1 MSEILKISEN
11 LLNKHNSV
19 FDIEKIYMNLA
30 LEYKKYKAK
39 YIDKVKNPEDVDFD
53 LIVESINQFWL
64 CKKNNVSE
72 NQKAIDIIETIIKAF
87 SAPLI
92 SYFNSNKEK
101 YIEADI
107 LNLLL
112 TNVNARE
119 KKIPYII
126 NHHDEYIKNVK
137 KVVYDIILMN
147 ESEGQVS
154 QLYTQN
160 KINYDNYISL
170 KESDNWEVYINIKP
184 INTQWI
190 HLKLFYLQLNNH
202 IYLKQLEKNKKYGL
216 KNIETILKKY
226 IKLNSALLIDPKKWY
241 ETLIIWNDLFSDEYL
256 QNVKITKL
264 LNEKFI
270 NIFLKYFEDVKE
282 ISKLEDYYTFLNLYE
297 DLVKKYKS
305 FIVSDAREVMVNITK
320 LNSEIKN
327 PETKLVENSKT
338 LYKNAS
344 IKEEKSKEELLR
356 IEVDKINSLKRKLVE
371 IDYVLDDKWID
382 AFLNL
387 LKEELDKQKDKLLRE
402 FKQVTANNY
411 LNLNTDLTD
420 THSKK
425 LKKLDL
431 ELEKIKEYRE
441 KYNFYL
447 NEDKAYSKYVS
458 KWDVVFELEFDWF
471 PVLHDTDWNII
482 EWKAEEFF
490 NLFDFVNSYLDCEI
504 TKNSKSIKVVAKKT
518 WILMEKYLNN
528 KIVFLIDSEFLEKY
542 NFTDLSRDNY
552 LTGFKNEEIHKY
564 IDEWKEWLNYNERDL
579 KNFQMLT
586 NWIFPEEKFQ
596 EINKSHVDRLEN
608 LNYSNEQ
615 IFVSNSAKV
624 DFLHWYWVFWKNV
637 RIWKI
642 ENYDIPETEETIHTS
657 IKKLEISWKRIHIKE
672 LYNNKQTIN
681 LLSDEYFWILNQL
694 YDMDSKKIDVY
705 NKSDFIYDLDLDKYF
720 FLSPEKLIFKS
731 HSFLDEINKTL
742 ELYVNRKKRLVNFYV
757 SLDSLFTNDEDKKIF
772 LEIEK
777 KFHLELLNGNESMDD
792 FIENELF
799 KWFNV
804 DILKSKKYKILFNII
819 SEVYTLSNEI
829 KLKLPK
835 KIRIEEYLNNIE
847 NLDVEFTLNID
858 CNLADWLNLWFN
870 WTSAMNYKYVWITE
884 EVSQNYLL
892 IPKWLGIKISV
903 LKKQENRIK
912 IEVNKTLDAIINQK
926 VWLIKKEY
934 FPVGDPNLPP
944 QKKDLIR
951 KEIDRIRSVL
961 YDIVSR
967 KITNLKTMEEVN
979 NNEDVEKI
987 FWKTLL
993 ANLYNESRKFE
1004 KTNSLK
1010 KTIF

>member
-1 MSEILKISEN
+1 
-11 LLNKHNSV
+11 
-19 FDIEKIYMNLA
+19 
-30 LEYKKYKAK
+30 
-39 YIDKVKNPEDVDFD
+39 
-53 LIVESINQFWL
+53 
-64 CKKNNVSE
+64 
-72 NQKAIDIIETIIKAF
+72 
-87 SAPLI
+87 
-92 SYFNSNKEK
+92 
-101 YIEADI
+101 
-107 LNLLL
+107 
-112 TNVNARE
+112 
-119 KKIPYII
+119 
-126 NHHDEYIKNVK
+126 
-137 KVVYDIILMN
+137 
-147 ESEGQVS
+147 
-154 QLYTQN
+154 
-160 KINYDNYISL
+160 
-170 KESDNWEVYINIKP
+170 
-184 INTQWI
+184 
-190 HLKLFYLQLNNH
+190 
-202 IYLKQLEKNKKYGL
+202 
-216 KNIETILKKY
+216 
-226 IKLNSALLIDPKKWY
+226 
-241 ETLIIWNDLFSDEYL
+241 
-256 QNVKITKL
+256 
-264 LNEKFI
+264 
-270 NIFLKYFEDVKE
+270 
-282 ISKLEDYYTFLNLYE
+282 
-297 DLVKKYKS
+297 
-305 FIVSDAREVMVNITK
+305 
-320 LNSEIKN
+320 
-327 PETKLVENSKT
+327 
-338 LYKNAS
+338 
-344 IKEEKSKEELLR
+344 
-356 IEVDKINSLKRKLVE
+356 
-371 IDYVLDDKWID
+371 
-382 AFLNL
+382 
-387 LKEELDKQKDKLLRE
+387 
-402 FKQVTANNY
+402 
-411 LNLNTDLTD
+411 
-420 THSKK
+420 
-425 LKKLDL
+425 
-431 ELEKIKEYRE
+431 
-441 KYNFYL
+441 
-447 NEDKAYSKYVS
+447 
-458 KWDVVFELEFDWF
+458 
-471 PVLHDTDWNII
+471 
-482 EWKAEEFF
+482 
-490 NLFDFVNSYLDCEI
+490 
-504 TKNSKSIKVVAKKT
+504 
-518 WILMEKYLNN
+518 MEKYVNN

-552 LTGFKNEEIHKY
+552 LTWFKNEEIHKY

-586 NWIFPEEKFQ
+586 NWIFPKEKFQ

-657 IKKLEISWKRIHIKE
+657 IKKLEISGKRIHIKE

-777 KFHLELLNGNESMDD
+777 KFHLELLNWNESMDK

-799 KWFNV
+799 NWFKV

-819 SEVYTLSNEI
+819 SEVYSLSNEI

-870 WTSAMNYKYVWITE
+870 WTSAMKYKYVWITE
-884 EVSQNYLL
+884 EVSQDYIL

-934 FPVGDPNLPP
+934 FPVGDANLSP

-951 KEIDRIRSVL
+951 KEIDRIRSIL

-1004 KTNSLK
+1004 KTYSLK